1 MRRLPFVLVLT
12 AGVLLGTAIGCS
24 LSAGDDSSDEIT
36 LDSVS
41 AEDLKGGGVVLE
53 RPESGDR
60 TSVDA
65 ERASDIA
72 RGRHEPGATVR
83 EVVLSRMGD
92 DLGLREKQLV
102 WVVNFD
108 PDTIEPMPPLGP
120 GPASSSVDLETLEV
134 VFALVFVDA
143 ETGEIVHSLQR
154 TRGTPLKH

>member
-1 MRRLPFVLVLT
+1 MRRLPFVIALASFALLALV
-12 AGVLLGTAIGCS
+12 AGVVLLGNR
-24 LSAGDDSSDEIT
+24 SAAQSFDLVG
-36 LDSVS
+36 VS
-41 AEDLKGGGVVLE
+41 AEDLEGGGVVLE

-60 TSVDA
+60 PSVDA

-102 WVVNFD
+102 WVVSFD

-143 ETGEIVHSLQR
+143 DTGEIVHSLQR
-154 TRGTPLKH
+154 TRGTPLKR